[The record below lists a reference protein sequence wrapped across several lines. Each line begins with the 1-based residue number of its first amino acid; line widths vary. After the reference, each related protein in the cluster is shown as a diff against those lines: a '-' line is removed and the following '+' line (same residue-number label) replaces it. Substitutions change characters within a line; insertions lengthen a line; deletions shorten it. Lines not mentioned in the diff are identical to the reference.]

1 MKFFRSFSVSF
12 ASFISATCIVLLI
25 WLLALQTSIF
35 NQAAVK
41 QGIADANVYNAFI
54 PELSKTIQT
63 QSSGQTTN
71 ILTSD
76 ALATALKNT
85 FNSAYIKT
93 QTESIIDS
101 SYNWINGTTSEI
113 SFNIPVNKNR
123 ETLIQELAKVI
134 EPTVNELPTCSA
146 LSQTSIQSITC
157 RPSSKTGSEFA
168 TNLATQAVDSLGMLS
183 APITSTN
190 LGSNTGNSFL
200 SQLPF
205 YYQVTKWLSAALAII
220 AVVFFG
226 MMLLVSTEKA
236 RSLANFGRKLFFGSL
251 IPLCFGG
258 AMFWLGSQS
267 NGLPGLDQSTIAMAD
282 VVVPL
287 MQKLLQLIGGQLL
300 FFGGTVAI
308 ISLAMWIGFKAVHKN
323 KTNVKPEPA
332 TEQKLDIKEHT
343 EPPKPPQT
351 PN

>member
-1 MKFFRSFSVSF
+1 MKLFRSFSVSF
-12 ASFISATCIVLLI
+12 AGFISATCIFLLI

-41 QGIADANVYNAFI
+41 QGVSDANVYSTFI

-63 QSSGQTTN
+63 QASGQTTN

-76 ALATALKNT
+76 ALATALNNT
-85 FNSAYIKT
+85 FNSTYIKT

-101 SYNWINGTTSEI
+101 SYSWINGSASEI
-113 SFNIPVNKNR
+113 SFSIPVNENR

-134 EPTVNELPTCSA
+134 EPTVNELPVCTA
-146 LSQTSIQSITC
+146 LNQASTKSIIC
-157 RPSSKTGSEFA
+157 RPSNKTNAEFA
-168 TNLATQAVDSLGMLS
+168 TNLAEQAIDSSNITS
-183 APITSTN
+183 APITSASFSPNTN
-190 LGSNTGNSFL
+190 NSFL

-205 YYQVTKWLSAALAII
+205 YYQATKWLSIILAVV

-226 MMLLVSTEKA
+226 IMLFASTEKF

-267 NGLPGLDQSTIAMAD
+267 NGLPGLDQSTITMAD

-287 MQKLLQLIGGQLL
+287 MQKLLQLIGSQLL
-300 FFGGTVAI
+300 IFSGAVLI
-308 ISLAMWIGFKAVHKN
+308 ISLAMWIGFKVVHKN
-323 KTNVKPEPA
+323 KTVTKLKSAIKQQPITKEP
-332 TEQKLDIKEHT
+332 T
-343 EPPKPPQT
+343 EPPKPPQAT
-351 PN
+351 S